1 MSRVSDQRGGGE
13 TAPHDSSNE
22 PRELPED
29 YLSRALSADS
39 AAGRARY
46 AQAGLD
52 LRVDRIEPDTH
63 VLLLRQLYLAQLEER
78 SFGAAEQT
86 ARQMTL
92 VGPMSDIAHHDLSR
106 VLTAMDREDEAI
118 HHQRLA
124 GRHAPAS
131 RRSFHLWSLATLQH
145 FAGHVEDALST
156 LRRAERWAQRDR
168 ALIAAHAAYV
178 ELDSGGAPEGL
189 EEIVADLE
197 ASEGR
202 EGYGDYLLGMIA
214 DRMGDGR
221 RAETFLRAFL
231 RRNASADVA
240 KTLTL
245 REELRR
251 AQTTLARLVD

>member
-1 MSRVSDQRGGGE
+1 VSDL
-13 TAPHDSSNE
+13 SK

-39 AAGRARY
+39 AAGRARF
-46 AQAGLD
+46 AQAGLA
-52 LRVDRIEPDTH
+52 LEVDRIEPDTH

-78 SFGAAEQT
+78 SFGAAAQT

-92 VGPMSDIAHHDLSR
+92 VGPMSDIAHHDLAR
-106 VLTAMDREDEAI
+106 VLSVLDREEDAI

-124 GRHAPAS
+124 GRRAPAS

-168 ALIAAHAAYV
+168 ALLAAHAAYI

-189 EEIVADLE
+189 EEIIADLE
-197 ASEGR
+197 SSEAR
-202 EGYGDYLLGMIA
+202 EGYGEYLLGMIA
-214 DRMGDGR
+214 DKMGDAGR
-221 RAETFLRAFL
+221 ASTFLRAFL

-240 KTLTL
+240 KSLTL

-251 AQTTLARLVD
+251 AQTALARLAD